1 MSMLTVGVDVGK
13 SQLDVAA
20 CTPEATT
27 EYLGDYP
34 NNPSGWE
41 ALAGEITKLRE
52 RWGLKGV
59 HLVMEPTGGYEQPL
73 ALFAHGRGWVVSL
86 PNPRKVREW
95 ARGVGRR
102 AKTDR
107 TDAQMLA
114 EYGAAVEPS
123 AWHPLPEEVEE
134 LRELLE
140 RRDDLRKMLGEEK
153 NRRHALKAQNKY
165 SGLVAE
171 SMERTIEYLERE
183 LSKIEESIREHVEN
197 HPNLKEDVARLQQV
211 PGIGSKNVL
220 YVLITLYRWGSL
232 TGYQGD
238 AKGVTAYVGLD
249 PLHYS
254 SGSSVHR
261 TPHISRQGNSESRR
275 YLYMGALGGIR
286 GNNSLREFYLRLVHR
301 GKPKKLALVAA
312 ARKIL
317 VWAWAVFRD
326 HTTFDPAR
334 ACSKA

>member
-13 SQLDVAA
+13 SWLDVAVYNPEG
-20 CTPEATT
+20 TP
-27 EYLGDYP
+27 EYLGNYP
-34 NNPSGWE
+34 NDPSGWDS
-41 ALAGEITKLRE
+41 LAGEITKLRE
-52 RWGLKGV
+52 QWGLDGV

-73 ALFAHGRGWVVSL
+73 ALFAHDRGWVVSL

-95 ARGVGRR
+95 ARGIGRR

-114 EYGAAVEPS
+114 RYGVEAKPS
-123 AWHPLPEEVEE
+123 AWEPLPEEVKQ

-140 RRDDLRKMLGEEK
+140 RKDDLRKMLGEEK
-153 NRRHALKAQNKY
+153 NRRHALQSQGEY
-165 SGLVAE
+165 RGPVAD
-171 SMERTIEYLERE
+171 SMERVIEYLEQE
-183 LSKIEESIREHVEN
+183 LSRIEELIREHVEN

-232 TGYQGD
+232 TGYQGS
-238 AKGVTAYVGLD
+238 AKGLAAYVGLD
-249 PLHYS
+249 PVHYS
-254 SGSSVHR
+254 SGNSVRR
-261 TPHISRQGNSESRR
+261 TPHISRQGNTESRR

-334 ACSKA
+334 ATSRA